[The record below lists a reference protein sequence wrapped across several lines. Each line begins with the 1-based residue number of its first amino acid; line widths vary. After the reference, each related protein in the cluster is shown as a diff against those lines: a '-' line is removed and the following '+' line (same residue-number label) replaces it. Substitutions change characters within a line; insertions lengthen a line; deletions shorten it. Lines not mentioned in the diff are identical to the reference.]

1 MSTPVIADEA
11 ARETLAKEGVW
22 KSLKKLVSAWI

>member
-11 ARETLAKEGVW
+11 ARETLAKEGVEIIENW
-22 KSLKKLVSAWI
+22 WSAWI